1 MTDFSKIR
9 VLDGKLC
16 KFDVVHQLV
25 GGSISGDDNGPFTF
39 HDGQTPP
46 TEEQIQAVQT
56 EYDAKQYQR
65 TRATNYP
72 RIQEQLDMQ
81 YWDSVNGT
89 TTWKDAITKVKT
101 DNPKPE

>member
-25 GGSISGDDNGPFTF
+25 GGAISGDDNGPFTF

-46 TEEQIQAVQT
+46 NEEQIQAVQT

-81 YWDSVNGT
+81 YHDAVNGT
-89 TTWKDAITKVKT
+89 TTWKDWVKSIK
-101 DNPKPE
+101 DAHPKP